1 MKLPFL
7 KPLLLLLTIGLSL
20 PTDAQ
25 EADNKHREKLGSFMQ
40 ILDYYY
46 KEDVDHEKVTENAIK
61 GVLKELDP
69 HSVYYSRERLKKANE
84 PLVGSFEGVGI
95 QFNILNDTIF
105 VISSIPGGPSEKL
118 GIMPGDKIVYIEEE
132 TVAGIGVTNEDVI
145 DKLRGDKGTQVT
157 VKIKRKGTSD
167 LLDYTIT
174 RDKIPLF
181 SVDASYMVDDKVG
194 YVKLNRF
201 SRTTGKEVREALTK
215 LNEQGMQRLIFDLRG
230 NGGGFLN
237 EAVNVAD
244 EFLGDGKMIVY
255 TEGRAFDR
263 EDRLATARGLFEE
276 GQVIVLINE
285 GSASASEIVSGAVQD
300 WDRGLV
306 VGRRSFGKGLVQR
319 TFKMPDGSAV
329 RLTVSDYY
337 TPSGRSI
344 QKPYEEGVDAY
355 RKELKERQENGEL
368 IDMSNIEF
376 PDSLKFNTLSNKRTV
391 FGGGGIMPD
400 IFVPLDTT
408 RNSSYFRDLRRK
420 GILNKFAL
428 NYVDDKRDA
437 VLAEYTDYKDFAG
450 RFKVDQST
458 LDKLIAFASKEEIE
472 FKQEEFDTSKELI
485 VSQLRGL
492 IARNLYD
499 RSAMFFILNQ
509 EDPTVTEAMKLFT
522 DGTFDRLNI
531 AY

>member
-1 MKLPFL
+1 MNRVLI
-7 KPLLLLLTIGLSL
+7 KPLVLAVAFGFC
-20 PTDAQ
+20 AQ
-25 EADNKHREKLGSFMQ
+25 LFAQQVDEKQREKLGSFLQ

-46 KEDVDHEKVTENAIK
+46 KEEVDQEKVTENAIK

-69 HSVYYSRERLKKANE
+69 HSVYYSKERLKKANE

-105 VISSIPGGPSEKL
+105 VVSSIPGGPSEKL
-118 GIMPGDKIVYIEEE
+118 GIMPGDKIVYIEDDN
-132 TVAGIGVTNEDVI
+132 VAGVGVTNEDVI
-145 DKLRGDKGTQVT
+145 DKLRGDKGTQVM
-157 VKIKRKGTSD
+157 VQIKRKGTSE

-181 SVDASYMVDDKVG
+181 SVDASYMVDDEIG
-194 YVKLNRF
+194 YIKLNRF
-201 SRTTGKEVREALTK
+201 SRTTGKEVAEALTK
-215 LNEQGMQRLIFDLRG
+215 LKSDGMQRLVFDLRG

-244 EFLGDGKMIVY
+244 EFLGDGKMVVY

-263 EDRLATARGLFEE
+263 EDRLATAKGLFQE
-276 GQVIVLINE
+276 GQVIILINE

-300 WDRGLV
+300 WDRGLI

-337 TPSGRSI
+337 TPAGRSI
-344 QKPYEEGVDAY
+344 QKPYTEGVEAY
-355 RKELKERQENGEL
+355 RKELRARQDKGEL
-368 IDMSNIEF
+368 IDMSKIEF
-376 PDSLKFNTLSNKRTV
+376 PDSLQFSTLENKRTV

-400 IFVPLDTT
+400 IFVPLDTS
-408 RNSSYFRDLRRK
+408 RNSTFFRDVRRK

-428 NYVDDKRDA
+428 NYVDENRQTVDAKYSDFRDFA
-437 VLAEYTDYKDFAG
+437 DRFEIDQATLDAFVALAE
-450 RFKVDQST
+450 
-458 LDKLIAFASKEEIE
+458 KEEIE
-472 FKQEEFDTSKELI
+472 YNQEEFDTSKQLI
-485 VSQLRGL
+485 IAQLRGL
-492 IARNLYD
+492 IARNMYD
-499 RSAMFFILNQ
+499 RSAMYYILNQ
-509 EDPTVTEAMKLFT
+509 EDTTFTKAMELFD
-522 DGTFDRLNI
+522 DGTFDRLRI